1 VQLTLRV
8 RETAKSKSMRLA
20 GKREFLLIHALIRD
34 GGRRMADLQD
44 KTGTLSEEK
53 NFSFCFTLT
62 SGGTQSK
69 RSRNFE
75 DFIPLMEQASI
86 AWVDVKLDD
95 FEKEA
100 VETGV
105 KFGFSEL
112 LIKQLLTRLGD
123 GTRFQGGY
131 EDYDTEMGLL
141 LPAISAKSFDITIN
155 PVLMLLKKNLITTI
169 RSNKTHVYR
178 NLHRYAEAFLRRL
191 PRDLKQTDL
200 LTLLLIRLLDEN
212 NERNFEQLQEI
223 DKWSEG
229 LTRDL
234 KDESIVRSAVGDQI
248 YQIKLTLVRYLSC
261 LWGTSD
267 TLNSLR
273 YGDADLVSDDPQVLD
288 KISLLIREV
297 RDQLSLA
304 EHLSDVLASG
314 LECLQSIHN
323 NQLQERNNLL
333 QDRNNV
339 LQGKNNKLADL
350 NNKLQEKNNLLQEKN
365 NKMQEYSNRLTLLN
379 NRLTVLNNRITLLA
393 GFLAILSAGFIVP
406 NTIATVMSQTNIF
419 VFSPADM
426 GWYLALIVGSTI
438 FTTMLVWF
446 WVKKKGLLPKTAE
459 ENEERLISEAEK
471 EREIE

>member
-1 VQLTLRV
+1 
-8 RETAKSKSMRLA
+8 
-20 GKREFLLIHALIRD
+20 
-34 GGRRMADLQD
+34 MADLQD
-44 KTGTLSEEK
+44 KAGTLSEEK
-53 NFSFCFTLT
+53 NLSFCFTLT
-62 SGGTQSK
+62 SSGTQSK
-69 RSRNFE
+69 RSRNLE
-75 DFIPLMEQASI
+75 DFLPLVEQASI
-86 AWVDVKLDD
+86 AWVDVKLDE

-141 LPAISAKSFDITIN
+141 LPAINVKDFDITIN
-155 PVLMLLKKNLITTI
+155 PVFMLLKKNLITTI

-223 DKWSEG
+223 DKWSES

-234 KDESIVRSAVGDQI
+234 KDEAIVRSAVGDQI
-248 YQIKLTLVRYLSC
+248 YQMKLTLVRYLSC

-273 YGDADLVSDDPQVLD
+273 YGDADIVSDDVQLLD

-297 RDQLSLA
+297 RDHLSLA

-419 VFSPADM
+419 VFTPADM

-438 FTTMLVWF
+438 FTTMLVWL

-459 ENEERLISEAEK
+459 ENEERLISDAEK
-471 EREIE
+471 ERAIE

>member
-1 VQLTLRV
+1 
-8 RETAKSKSMRLA
+8 
-20 GKREFLLIHALIRD
+20 
-34 GGRRMADLQD
+34 MADLQD

-53 NFSFCFTLT
+53 NLSFCFTLT

-75 DFIPLMEQASI
+75 DFLPLIEQASI

-155 PVLMLLKKNLITTI
+155 PVLVLLKKNLITTI

-191 PRDLKQTDL
+191 PRDLKKTDL

-419 VFSPADM
+419 LFSPADM

-438 FTTMLVWF
+438 FTTMLVWL

>member
-1 VQLTLRV
+1 
-8 RETAKSKSMRLA
+8 
-20 GKREFLLIHALIRD
+20 
-34 GGRRMADLQD
+34 MADVQD
-44 KTGTLSEEK
+44 KAGTLSEEK
-53 NFSFCFTLT
+53 NLSFCFTLT

-69 RSRNFE
+69 RSRNLE
-75 DFIPLMEQASI
+75 DFLPLVEQASI
-86 AWVDVKLDD
+86 AWVDVKLDN

-105 KFGFSEL
+105 KFGFSEM

-141 LPAISAKSFDITIN
+141 LPAISVKDFDITIN
-155 PVLMLLKKNLITTI
+155 PVFMLLKKNLIVTI

-191 PRDLKQTDL
+191 PRDLKQVDL
-200 LTLLLIRLLDEN
+200 LTLLLIRIIDEN

-234 KDESIVRSAVGDQI
+234 KDEGIVRSTVGDQI
-248 YQIKLTLVRYLSC
+248 YQMKLTLVRYLSC

-273 YGDADLVSDDPQVLD
+273 YGDADIVSDDVQMLD

-297 RDQLSLA
+297 RDHLSLA

-426 GWYLALIVGSTI
+426 GWYLALIVGSTV
-438 FTTMLVWF
+438 FTTMLVWL

-459 ENEERLISEAEK
+459 ENEERLISDAEK

>member
-1 VQLTLRV
+1 VHAPEVCALF
-8 RETAKSKSMRLA
+8 A
-20 GKREFLLIHALIRD
+20 KREFLLIHELIGD
-34 GGRRMADLQD
+34 GGRCMADLQD
-44 KTGTLSEEK
+44 KAGALSEEK
-53 NFSFCFTLT
+53 NLSFCFTLT
-62 SGGTQSK
+62 SSGTQSK
-69 RSRNFE
+69 RSRNLE
-75 DFIPLMEQASI
+75 DFLPLVEQASI
-86 AWVDVKLDD
+86 AWVDVKLDN

-141 LPAISAKSFDITIN
+141 LPAINVKDFDITIN
-155 PVLMLLKKNLITTI
+155 PVFMLLKKNLITTI

-200 LTLLLIRLLDEN
+200 LTLLLIRIIDEN

-234 KDESIVRSAVGDQI
+234 KDEAIVRSTVGDQI
-248 YQIKLTLVRYLSC
+248 YQMKLTLVRYLSC

-273 YGDADLVSDDPQVLD
+273 YGDADIVSDDVQLLD

-297 RDQLSLA
+297 RDHLSLA

-350 NNKLQEKNNLLQEKN
+350 NNKLQERNNLLQEKN

-419 VFSPADM
+419 VFTPADM

-438 FTTMLVWF
+438 FTTMLVWL

-459 ENEERLISEAEK
+459 EKEERLISDAEK